1 MTTRRRF
8 LAAAA
13 LGAVAPAEVLLAAN
27 GSGPPA
33 KPQAASRTLLL
44 VDDHHVLYRPGT
56 KRVLHPLIRHS
67 TEALIPNKQKPWEQ
81 DIAWCSVHR
90 DAKTGRYQIWYQTY
104 AGSSA
109 PTKETRCTISYATS
123 ADGITWEKP
132 KLGLFPY
139 GDIKDTN
146 IVVVANGGY
155 SDRYGASVMFDPR
168 DPDPNK
174 RYKLS
179 HFDFTKTAGSKD
191 LPGLCVAFSPDGVH
205 WTKYPKA
212 PLLPCSYGNR
222 GDELPFADDH
232 SNPWSVPLSMADALD
247 VMWDPVREVFAIY
260 GKMWIDGPD
269 GKMYWKHAAA
279 RTESKDFINWSQ
291 PQLVMTPD
299 EFDPDY
305 VEFHTTP
312 VFYYAGVYFA
322 CPQILNRAENGGSMD
337 IELAISRDGINFQ
350 RPFRKP
356 FFLPRGA
363 PGAFDSACVFTNT
376 TPIVLDDEIRF
387 YYGGYSGG
395 ATGDAEHVEKSG
407 IGLATMRRDRFAGVR
422 PIDKIGQITLKPIR
436 FEKSEI
442 TINAEASK
450 GRIRVELLD
459 EHGRR
464 VRGYSS
470 DDATPIE
477 GDSLRHVVRWK
488 DRTLAQLP
496 PGEYMPRIHC
506 ENAEVFAVNV
516 VSV

>member
-1 MTTRRRF
+1 MSTPTRRQF
-8 LAAAA
+8 
-13 LGAVAPAEVLLAAN
+13 LGAVAASAVFPSSALAAA
-27 GSGPPA
+27 SDASSPA
-33 KPQAASRTLLL
+33 KPQAASTLLL

-56 KRVLHPLIRHS
+56 KRVLHPLERYKKNP
-67 TEALIPNKQKPWEQ
+67 LISNDDKWAR
-81 DIAWCSVHR
+81 DIAWSSVHR
-90 DAKTGRYQIWYQTY
+90 DAKSGAYQLWYQSY

-109 PTKETRCTISYATS
+109 PSKPLRCTISYATS
-123 ADGITWEKP
+123 QDGLTWEKP

-139 GDIKDTN
+139 GNIKETN

-155 SDRYGASVMFDPR
+155 SDRYGASVTFDPR
-168 DPDPNK
+168 DPDPAK

-179 HFDFTKTAGSKD
+179 HFDFTPTPGSKD

-212 PLLPCSYGNR
+212 PLLPCSYGDR
-222 GDELPFADDH
+222 GSPVPFSDDH
-232 SNPWSVPLSMADALD
+232 SDPWSVPLSMADALD
-247 VMWDPVREVFAIY
+247 AMWDPVREVFAIY

-269 GKMYWKHAAA
+269 GKMYWKHAVG
-279 RTESKDFINWSQ
+279 RSESKDFIHWSQ
-291 PQLVMTPD
+291 PQLIMTPD

-312 VFYYAGVYFA
+312 VFYYEGVYFA
-322 CPQILNRAENGGSMD
+322 CPQILNRNENGGSMD

-356 FFLPRGA
+356 FYLPRGA

-395 ATGDAEHVEKSG
+395 ATGDAEHVAKSG
-407 IGLATMRRDRFAGVR
+407 IGLATMRRDRFVGVT
-422 PIDKIGQITLKPIR
+422 PIEKVAQITMKPIR
-436 FEKSEI
+436 FENNEI
-442 TINAEASK
+442 TLNADASK

-464 VRGYSS
+464 VRGYSI
-470 DDATPIE
+470 DDATPITT
-477 GDSLRHVVRWK
+477 DSSRHVVAWK
-488 DRTLAQLP
+488 GRTLAQLP

-506 ENAEVFAVNV
+506 ENAEVFAVNLL
-516 VSV
+516 